1 LNFIGVF
8 VVFALGADNVFV
20 ATDKWKNAR
29 IEHPTASTLAIAGS
43 VLPDS
48 AGAMFLTTITTA
60 IAFFGTAICPVAPIK
75 LFAIFCG
82 LLIMFDYILCILLVF
97 PALCIYDRRLQ
108 AKKANLCIACHCCHN
123 SEGSSDDDDDEDKQS
138 LIRRILLKFYHG
150 LHKIRWGLLFFCA
163 VGFGVCIYFATTL
176 ELPTSADVRI
186 LGEDNEYEQNYG
198 KLVLKRRRRARH
210 LSSSIFSLL
219 CCEAWRK
226 LLLYDVLGKS
236 GGSEV
241 SVGFGLIASDTGD
254 LSKSMRSLVFLRS
267 HVLFGLTFPNY
278 DDRQSGGMVA
288 VGA

>member
-1 LNFIGVF
+1 MNFIGVF

-29 IEHPTASTLAIAGS
+29 IEHPSASTLAIAGS
-43 VLPDS
+43 ALPDS

-108 AKKANLCIACHCCHN
+108 AKNANRCIACHGCRN
-123 SEGSSDDDDDEDKQS
+123 LEGSSDDNDDEDKQS

-150 LHKIRWGLLFFCA
+150 LHKMRWGLFVLCA
-163 VGFGVCIYFATTL
+163 VGFGVSIYFATTL
-176 ELPTSADVRI
+176 ELPTTADVRI
-186 LGEDNEYEQNYG
+186 LNENNEYEQNYG
-198 KLVLKRRRRARH
+198 KLVLTRKRARP
-210 LSSSIFSLL
+210 LSSSMFSLL
-219 CCEAWRK
+219 CFEAWRQ
-226 LLLYDVLGKS
+226 LLLYDVLGKA

-241 SVGFGLIASDTGD
+241 SVGFGLTAADTGD
-254 LSKSMRSLVFLRS
+254 LSKFMRNLVFLPI
-267 HVLFGLTFPNY
+267 LFSVWANIFK
-278 DDRQSGGMVA
+278 
-288 VGA
+288 